1 MIVGSGLLSSEF
13 KKFSESL
20 ENFLIF
26 ASGVSNSKETNINN
40 FEREKKLLINLINN
54 NQNLKLI
61 YFSSVLTGI
70 IDNDYYRHKLQVE
83 EIIKNNCKNYIIFR
97 IPQIVGFNGNKNNI
111 VNFLKESVKNENEIL
126 IYKNVY
132 RSLIDIEDLVNIV
145 LYCIDKTNNSLLFL
159 SGVEKISVMELSNK
173 IYGLLHK
180 NPKIKEETHLLN
192 LNWDTENDILIN
204 QSIDFLQ
211 INREG
216 YNDKILK
223 KYIK

>member
-13 KKFSESL
+13 KKFPTLL
-20 ENFLIF
+20 EDFLIF

-40 FEREKKLLINLINN
+40 FEREKELLINLINN

-159 SGVEKISVMELSNK
+159 SGVEKISAMELSTK

-180 NPKIKEETHLLN
+180 YPKIKEETPPLN
-192 LNWDTENDILIN
+192 LNWETENDILIN